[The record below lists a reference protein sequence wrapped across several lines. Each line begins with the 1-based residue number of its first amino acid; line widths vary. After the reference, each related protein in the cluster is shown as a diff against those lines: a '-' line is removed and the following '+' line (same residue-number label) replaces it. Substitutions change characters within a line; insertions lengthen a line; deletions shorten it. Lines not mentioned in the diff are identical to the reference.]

1 MTHRKTPPWLLLK
14 PLAGKRLLWGGVAAL
29 SMAGAVL
36 YAADAWQEPA
46 APEYITAEARAVE
59 FEQSVLA
66 NGVVEPARLVNV
78 GARASGQVV
87 RLHVKVG
94 DTVRAGQL
102 ITEIDAQPQRNSLRT
117 AQAARA
123 AIQAQWLARQVA
135 LQQAEKAHVRQARM
149 RSLDA
154 TSQEAL
160 EAAQAMRD
168 SLSAE
173 VAALAAQVRQA
184 EVAVDTARTEL
195 GYTRITAPID
205 GVVVAV
211 VTEEGRTV
219 NAFQSVPTIVTLAQ
233 LRTMKVRAEISEADI
248 TRIRPGQEV
257 EFSVL
262 GEPDK
267 LHHARLASVDP
278 APSSIGTKV
287 AADNGAPPTPA
298 AAAVYYNALF
308 EMPNPSGELRPS
320 MTAQVRILVA
330 RRSGVL
336 AIPMTALG
344 ERQED
349 GAYLVRTLEADG
361 QARTRRVRVGMNN
374 KVLVEVLDGLQAGQ
388 QVIVG
393 DGALATPGGATP
405 DV

>member
-1 MTHRKTPPWLLLK
+1 MKT
-14 PLAGKRLLWGGVAAL
+14 LAGKRLLLGGVAAL

-36 YAADAWQEPA
+36 YAADAWQEPL
-46 APEYITAEARAVE
+46 APQYITAEARTVE

-66 NGVVEPARLVNV
+66 SGVLEPARLVNV
-78 GARASGQVV
+78 GARASGQVM

-94 DTVRAGQL
+94 DPVRAGQL

-117 AQAARA
+117 AQAAQA
-123 AIQAQWLARQVA
+123 SIQAQLLARQVA
-135 LQQAEKAHVRQARM
+135 LRQAERTYERQARM
-149 RSLDA
+149 RGLDA

-160 EAAQAMRD
+160 EAAEATRD

-173 VAALAAQVRQA
+173 VAALVAQVRQA

-195 GYTRITAPID
+195 DYTRITAPID

-233 LRTMKVRAEISEADI
+233 LATMKVRAEISEADI

-267 LHHARLASVDP
+267 RYHARLASVDP
-278 APSSIGTKV
+278 APASIGSKA
-287 AADNGAPPTPA
+287 AADNGAAQTPA
-298 AAAVYYNALF
+298 ATAVYYNALF
-308 EMPNPSGELRPS
+308 EMPNPSGELRPA
-320 MTAQVRILVA
+320 MTAQVRILIA
-330 RRSGVL
+330 RRPGVL

-361 QARTRRVRVGMNN
+361 ETRTRRIRVGANN
-374 KVLVEVLDGLQAGQ
+374 KVLAEVLEGLQAGQ
-388 QVIVG
+388 QVVVG
-393 DGALATPGGATP
+393 DGALATPDGATP

>member
-1 MTHRKTPPWLLLK
+1 MKT
-14 PLAGKRLLWGGVAAL
+14 LAGKRLLLGGVAAL

-36 YAADAWQEPA
+36 YAADAWQEPV
-46 APEYITAEARAVE
+46 APAYITAEARIVE

-66 NGVVEPARLVNV
+66 SGVLEPARLVNV
-78 GARASGQVV
+78 GARASGQVM

-94 DTVRAGQL
+94 DPVRAGQL

-117 AQAARA
+117 AQAAQA
-123 AIQAQWLARQVA
+123 SIQAQLLARQVG
-135 LQQAEKAHVRQARM
+135 LRQAERTYERQARM
-149 RSLDA
+149 RGLDA

-160 EAAQAMRD
+160 EAAEATRD

-173 VAALAAQVRQA
+173 VAALVAQVRQA

-195 GYTRITAPID
+195 DYTRITAPID

-233 LRTMKVRAEISEADI
+233 LATMKVRAEISEADI

-267 LHHARLASVDP
+267 RYHAHLASVDP
-278 APSSIGTKV
+278 APASIGTKA
-287 AADNGAPPTPA
+287 AADNSAAQAPA
-298 AAAVYYNALF
+298 ATAVYYNALF
-308 EMPNPSGELRPS
+308 EMPNPHGELRPA

-330 RRSGVL
+330 KRSGVL

-349 GAYLVRTLEADG
+349 GAYRVRTLEADG
-361 QARTRRVRVGMNN
+361 EIQTRRIRVGANN
-374 KVLVEVLDGLQAGQ
+374 KVLAEVLEGLQAGQ
-388 QVIVG
+388 QVVVG
-393 DGALATPGGATP
+393 DGALATPDGATP